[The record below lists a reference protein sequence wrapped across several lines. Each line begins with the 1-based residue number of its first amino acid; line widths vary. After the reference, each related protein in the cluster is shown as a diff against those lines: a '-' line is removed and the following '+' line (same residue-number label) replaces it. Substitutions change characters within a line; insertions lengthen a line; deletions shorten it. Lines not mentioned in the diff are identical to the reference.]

1 MLQPV
6 SCIPLDRS
14 ALNDREIQST
24 LQRSQPCKWQLGL
37 GTAFYYFSANAVC
50 RLPEISPL
58 WEIGENE
65 GLMTD
70 RKFTDKILCGT
81 MLVCKWLQMIYSEQS
96 PEEWV
101 HGDKTI
107 TV

>member
-24 LQRSQPCKWQLGL
+24 LPKSQPSKWQLGL
-37 GTAFYYFSANAVC
+37 GTAFCYFSANAVC
-50 RLPEISPL
+50 RLLEISSL
-58 WEIGENE
+58 WETGENE
-65 GLMTD
+65 GLVTD
-70 RKFTDKILCGT
+70 QKFIDKISCGA
-81 MLVCKWLQMIYSEQS
+81 MLVSKWLQIIHSEQS

-101 HGDKTI
+101 HGGKTI